1 MMKKKTV
8 TKKKPTIRKSSRKVS
23 TRRRSESRVVSATCK
38 QCGAKITYDIGN
50 HTKEEIIEILKKQ
63 DTFSCPGHHFE
74 LGSPLRYVDID
85 WNSVQEQH
93 VPTDKE
99 WLSDMKKK
107 GYKLIS
113 TDELRE
119 DYTVTGFSMGMCVAK
134 RKSDGEEVVLDF
146 TNSPSGKRYY
156 Y

>member
-1 MMKKKTV
+1 MMKKKAII
-8 TKKKPTIRKSSRKVS
+8 KKKPTIRKASRKVT
-23 TRRRSESRVVSATCK
+23 TRRRSESRVVTATCK
-38 QCGAKITYDIGN
+38 KCGHTFKLDIGTN
-50 HTKEEIIEILKKQ
+50 TPEQIIDILSKR
-63 DTFSCPGHHFE
+63 DSFECPGHHVE
-74 LGSPLRYVDID
+74 MSSPLNYWDID

-119 DYTVTGFSMGMCVAK
+119 DYTVTGFSMGICVAV
-134 RKSDGEEVVLDF
+134 RKSDGEKVYLDF
-146 TNSPSGKRYY
+146 TQSPSGKRYY